1 MEMDTET
8 RKRRIYRVTF
18 AGFAVNCLLAAGKLA
33 AGLLGRSGAMVADA
47 VHSFSDLA
55 TDVVVVAF
63 ARVSAKPKDEGHDY
77 GHGKFETLAA
87 ILVGLALVA
96 VGGGILAEGVQAI
109 RRVVHGGELAR
120 PGGIALAAAAVS
132 IVVKEW
138 LYRYTVRAG
147 RTLRS
152 PSVVANAWHHR
163 SDALS
168 SLGTL
173 AGIGCAYFLGPAW
186 RIADPIAAL
195 LVAVFIFKIAF
206 DQIRAG
212 LDELLERSLPADME
226 QEILRIV
233 TADRHGGSGRA
244 PAAQPQDPA
253 DRRRHRRRGAYPGR
267 RGDERAARP
276 CADGRHRAAA
286 ARAFRRGDDDR
297 HPCRGCEGLT
307 GGRFTGGS
315 GRFAVRPAAA
325 RTAAE
330 RSWHGLCTAC
340 AMRTRTYGCRIG
352 GPEIWNFGEK
362 YISCNRKD
370 LGMGRRS
377 EFPHPVSEKDF
388 LT

>member
-96 VGGGILAEGVQAI
+96 VGGGMLAEGVQAI

-233 TADRHGGSGRA
+233 TAD
-244 PAAQPQDPA
+244 P
-253 DRRRHRRRGAYPGR
+253 
-267 RGDERAARP
+267 
-276 CADGRHRAAA
+276 
-286 ARAFRRGDDDR
+286 
-297 HPCRGCEGLT
+297 
-307 GGRFTGGS
+307 
-315 GRFAVRPAAA
+315 AVRQP
-325 RTAAE
+325 
-330 RSWHGLCTAC
+330 HNL
-340 AMRTRTYGCRIG
+340 RTRRIG
-352 GPEIWNFGEK
+352 AAIAVEVHIRVDGEMSVRRAHALTVDIARRLRARFGAETMIAIHVEDAK
-362 YISCNRKD
+362 
-370 LGMGRRS
+370 G
-377 EFPHPVSEKDF
+377 
-388 LT
+388 